1 MKRFIVVAWFGGIPY
16 MLQYRNVVDWFFYNN
31 HIRLF
36 KTKKTAIKAAYKV
49 SARYKYDTIKVY
61 SITEGEMV
69 GTDHIRKWEREE
81 AERIEFEL
89 VKATTNT
96 MSN

>member
-1 MKRFIVVAWFGGIPY
+1 MKRFIVVAWLGSMPY
-16 MLQYRNVVDWFFYNN
+16 MLQYRNVVDWFFCNN
-31 HIRLF
+31 HIKLF
-36 KTKKTAIKAAYKV
+36 KAKKTAIKAAYKV
-49 SARYKYDTIKVY
+49 ATRHKYDRVKVY

-69 GTDHIRKWEREE
+69 GTDYIRKWEREE

-89 VKATTNT
+89 VKTTTNT